1 MRPAFSANAGSRG
14 KIQVRCR
21 QGCRASW
28 LSHRQTVVPLIE
40 ATNPAPTTSR
50 FNSDREN
57 RDRGLPR
64 RCGSSHAS
72 ALTATM
78 IPGGKACGG
87 PATRLFIEARKT
99 LLEKAFAPLGY
110 NLTRRIETCGNDIVR
125 EPLGRVQDD
134 PGAQD
139 VAIR

>member
-57 RDRGLPR
+57 RHRGFPR
-64 RCGSSHAS
+64 RGGR
-72 ALTATM
+72 T
-78 IPGGKACGG
+78 PGWGG
-87 PATRLFIEARKT
+87 PATRLSIEARKT

-110 NLTRRIETCGNDIVR
+110 DLTRRLETCGNDIVR

-139 VAIR
+139 VTIR